1 MQRSPTPYLVLGTV
15 ALCWSGGWIMIKVGV
30 SAAPPLEFAAVR
42 FVGASLLL
50 LLILGL
56 TGRAPARRPVGA
68 LASSGLIG
76 YFGYNALV
84 FVGLTMTPVSDA
96 ALIVPTT
103 IPALTAV
110 AAVLVGERA
119 TRRAISGL
127 IVATLGAALVVGGGQ
142 VDPVA
147 YPQRLLGDLLLL
159 GGAVCW
165 AIYTV
170 LGTITARYGSSLAAL
185 ATSTIIGAILLFP
198 LGFLEHGYADVG
210 TWTLGTWLAE
220 GYVTVVQAV
229 FSFVLFFWAVG
240 RYGAS
245 LASLTSYLVPL
256 GTLALAIIVLGERPA
271 PLQWVGGAVI
281 LVGVRLAARGG
292 TRTRAGG
299 DAEQLT
305 ARETA

>member
-1 MQRSPTPYLVLGTV
+1 MQRSLTPYLVLGTV
-15 ALCWSGGWIMIKVGV
+15 ALCWSGGWIMSKVGV

-56 TGRAPARRPVGA
+56 TGRAPAHRPIGA
-68 LASSGLIG
+68 LAFSGLTG

-103 IPALTAV
+103 LPALTAV
-110 AAVLVGERA
+110 AAVMVGERA
-119 TRRAISGL
+119 TRRAIIGL

-142 VDPVA
+142 VDAAA

-185 ATSTIIGAILLFP
+185 TTATIIGAILLFP

-210 TWTLGTWLAE
+210 TWTASTWIAE

-245 LASLTSYLVPL
+245 LASLTSYLVPV
-256 GTLALAIIVLGERPA
+256 GTLALAILVLGERPA

-281 LVGVRLAARGG
+281 LVGVRLAARG
-292 TRTRAGG
+292 RTRAPAAGEMTM
-299 DAEQLT
+299 AASEVL
-305 ARETA
+305 